1 MKKFIAAAVAVLMCT
16 TVFVGCA
23 NKGTPHTEHDYQ
35 YEYIDGSSHKV
46 TCSGCDLEE
55 TATHDYKYEY
65 VDENSHKKTCAD
77 CNNSVALPH
86 DYKYEYFDG
95 NSHKITCDNCNLD
108 ETGAHGFE
116 YENVDEI
123 GHKKTC
129 TICNN
134 DETVA
139 HEYVYE
145 YIDKNTHKRTCSIC
159 NVTETVAHDYEYERI
174 DENTHKIMCS
184 HCIDLN
190 ESDEHYYSNE
200 TDLNCDACLY
210 KRDWFKLAS
219 DDAKSGISANGYVK
233 DYIGDFSQYVGT
245 SAYRTVAT
253 SSELIEAVMAA
264 RYSYTSNWNT
274 DTQSVE
280 QTLNSE
286 GTVHVIEITE
296 DIDMGYKKLEAKY
309 QSANG
314 NGSYVEN
321 YSRGKDKNIAAFTMS
336 DIFNECGFTKLK
348 IENTNDLLIYSKNGA
363 KLTHCGL
370 SLLSDSNVV
379 IRNLEFDE
387 MWQWEDAASASTSA
401 VGDYDAFGWA
411 YIKVAHCGYVWIDHC
426 TFGKS
431 YDGQID
437 YSNPV
442 YNTEGTAFRAPYG
455 ATGENGLHISWCKFN
470 AGSDDPDGYLYK
482 MMAKIEEEY
491 QEGKQN
497 YLYYNAL
504 RDGGISFEDI
514 LYGLAIPQKKGFLC
528 GDSGDGKVDYDYN
541 LSLQISFANC
551 VFKNLEDRL
560 PKLRGGNAYMYN
572 CVVDSTEYMTYRAKL
587 RATNAAS
594 KVASVKSNWKCALV
608 SQGIVCGNGGS
619 FKAENC
625 IFKGIETLLKNNDN
639 GGTTEGDK
647 IRPVA
652 AGYQLI
658 NCSYQQTAGSTPTT
672 TNFTNSSTSTLKTEN
687 FKWNT
692 ATGEAPFEVE
702 NLELSKLESILS
714 HPWYGAGVNDVM
726 QEKLLNSN
734 YCE

>member
-1 MKKFIAAAVAVLMCT
+1 MKKLIAAIVALLMCA
-16 TVFVGCA
+16 TVFFGCA
-23 NKGTPHTEHDYQ
+23 GKNDGEKPDNSTENQHPSDSTDKDKDK
-35 YEYIDGSSHKV
+35 ED
-46 TCSGCDLEE
+46 EE
-55 TATHDYKYEY
+55 KPPVVEDWFASVSADTKKNLSAGGY
-65 VDENSHKKTCAD
+65 VD
-77 CNNSVALPH
+77 
-86 DYKYEYFDG
+86 G
-95 NSHKITCDNCNLD
+95 N
-108 ETGAHGFE
+108 
-116 YENVDEI
+116 
-123 GHKKTC
+123 
-129 TICNN
+129 
-134 DETVA
+134 
-139 HEYVYE
+139 
-145 YIDKNTHKRTCSIC
+145 
-159 NVTETVAHDYEYERI
+159 
-174 DENTHKIMCS
+174 
-184 HCIDLN
+184 
-190 ESDEHYYSNE
+190 
-200 TDLNCDACLY
+200 
-210 KRDWFKLAS
+210 
-219 DDAKSGISANGYVK
+219 IS
-233 DYIGDFSQYVGT
+233 DFSQYVGT
-245 SAYRTVAT
+245 SAYRTVST

-264 RYSYTSNWNT
+264 RYSYTSKWNA

-296 DIDMGYKKLEAKY
+296 DIDMGYKKLDAKY
-309 QSANG
+309 QSSNG

-387 MWQWEDAASASTSA
+387 MWQWEDSAKASTSA

-442 YNTEGTAFRAPYG
+442 YNTAGTAFRAPYG

-491 QEGKQN
+491 QAGEQN

-504 RDGGISFEDI
+504 RNGGISFEDI

-528 GDSGDGKVDYDYN
+528 GDSGNGKEDYDYN

-551 VFKNLEDRL
+551 LFKNIEDRL

-572 CVVDSTEYMTYRAKL
+572 CLVDSMEYMTYRTKL
-587 RATNAAS
+587 RNAGAAS
-594 KVASVKSNWKCALV
+594 KVTSVNGGWKCALV
-608 SQGIVCGNGGS
+608 SQGVVCGNGGS

-625 IFKGIETLLKNNDN
+625 IFKGIETLLKNND
-639 GGTTEGDK
+639 GGGVVEGDNV
-647 IRPVA
+647 RSVN

-658 NCSYQQTAGSTPTT
+658 NCSYQKAATDNIYIGSTTDVP
-672 TNFTNSSTSTLKTEN
+672 NSFPNSSPTILKTDN
-687 FKWNT
+687 FKWHT
-692 ATGEAPFEVE
+692 TDEQQPFEIKPTAL
-702 NLELSKLESILS
+702 NILEKRLSNTN
-714 HPWYGAGVNDVM
+714 YGAGAGRALG
-726 QEKLLNSN
+726 ERLLKSN